1 MAVSPALRRLMRIRD
16 LQEEQSRAAL
26 EFALGELHRLEVALT
41 ATCERDRRGR
51 NLLHVS
57 AETGEGTDRL
67 AGLEETRTASRH
79 AHVLGPMVEEMGA
92 EVTELRQ
99 VFLMKRVERRQAET
113 LIREVEARESVE
125 AIRRGQQS
133 LDDWYN
139 SRLFHETS
147 REEGVKE
154 KS

>member
-1 MAVSPALRRLMRIRD
+1 MAVSRALRRLMRIRD

-26 EFALGELHRLEVALT
+26 EFALGELQCLEDALA
-41 ATCERDRRGR
+41 ATCEQDHRGR
-51 NLLHVS
+51 NLVHVS
-57 AETGEGTDRL
+57 AETGEVADRL

-79 AHVLGPMVEEMGA
+79 AEALGPRIDAMGEEVA
-92 EVTELRQ
+92 ELRQ

-113 LIREVEARESVE
+113 LIHEVEARESVE

-133 LDDWYN
+133 LDDWYS
-139 SRLFHETS
+139 SRIFHEAS
-147 REEGVKE
+147 REGVEE